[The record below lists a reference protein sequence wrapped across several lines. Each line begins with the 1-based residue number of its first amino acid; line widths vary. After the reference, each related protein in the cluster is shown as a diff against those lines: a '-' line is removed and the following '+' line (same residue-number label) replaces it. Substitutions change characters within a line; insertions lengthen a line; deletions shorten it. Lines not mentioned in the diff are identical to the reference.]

1 MLTFSAL
8 GPSSFRLTG
17 GATPIVAFP
26 ETVKASKDAITL
38 ASVPEDKQLEN
49 VISWPGEYN
58 MGGVSFRGI
67 GHDEGKQ
74 VSYIADVDGIRV
86 GFVSSPLKDWSD
98 KQLESVG
105 DIDALVMPAGDAKLA
120 QKLVDEID
128 PRVLILLP
136 TKDKDALKAVEKV
149 IGVKE
154 RSSEYKIK
162 GSLPQEGREV
172 VVLA

>member
-1 MLTFSAL
+1 MLTFTAL
-8 GPSSFRLTG
+8 GPSSFRIVG
-17 GATPIVAFP
+17 GATPVVVFP
-26 ETVKASKDAITL
+26 DPVKASKEAVTL
-38 ASVPEDKQLEN
+38 AAVPEEKDMDN
-49 VISWPGEYN
+49 VLSWPGEYN
-58 MGGVSFRGI
+58 VGGVSFRGI

-74 VSYIADVDGIRV
+74 VSYVADMDGIRL
-86 GFVSSPLKDWSD
+86 GFLSSPLKDWSD

-105 DIDALVMPAGDAKLA
+105 DIDALVMPAGDAKIA

-136 TKDKDALKAVEKV
+136 TKDKEALKAVEKV

-154 RSSEYKIK
+154 RAAEYKIK
-162 GSLPQEGREV
+162 GSLPAEGREV